1 MENTGASMDLQTS
14 LILAQDAL
22 TNGAIYTLLA
32 MAMILIFGTTRILF
46 VPQGEFV
53 SYGALTLA
61 SLQLG
66 LMPGTVWLLL
76 ALAGVA
82 AIMETV
88 RLLSSGATRQLPWA
102 LAKSLLPAAGIAVLA
117 HFCAPLRLPLGWQV
131 VITMSIVTVMGPLL
145 YGVVFQPL
153 VDASVLV
160 LLIAAVAVHFVLVG
174 AGLLFFG
181 PEGVR
186 TPPFSEGQWTLG
198 SVSISAQSLWVYG
211 ISFVLIVFLRW
222 FFGRTLHGKA
232 LRAVAFNRKGA
243 RLVGISPTIVG
254 AVAFTLSAGVGCLSG
269 ILIGPLTTVYY
280 DSGFLIGLKGFIGA
294 IIGGLASY
302 PLAALGAFLVGFL
315 ESYSS
320 FWMSSYKDVIVFTL
334 IIPVLLW
341 RSMASVH
348 YEEE

>member
-1 MENTGASMDLQTS
+1 MDLQTA

-22 TNGAIYTLLA
+22 TNSAIYILLA
-32 MAMILIFGTTRILF
+32 LAMILIFGTTRILF

-66 LMPGTVWLLL
+66 LVPGTLRLLL
-76 ALAGVA
+76 ALACVA
-82 AIMETV
+82 AVMDAV
-88 RLLSSGATRQLPWA
+88 RLCRARSFRKLP
-102 LAKSLLPAAGIAVLA
+102 LVLITKLLPAVAIAALV
-117 HFCAPLRLPLGWQV
+117 HICAPLHLALVWQV
-131 VITMSIVTVMGPLL
+131 VLTMLIVTAMGPLL
-145 YGVVFQPL
+145 YQVAFQPL
-153 VDASVLV
+153 ANATVLV

-174 AGLLFFG
+174 CGLLFFG

-186 TPPFSEGQWTLG
+186 TPPFSEAQLNLG
-198 SVSISAQSLWVYG
+198 PILVSGQSLWVYA
-211 ISFVLIVFLRW
+211 ICLILIALLRW

-243 RLVGISPTIVG
+243 QLVGISPTIAG
-254 AVAFTLSAGVGCLSG
+254 AVSFMLAAGIGCLSG
-269 ILIGPLTTVYY
+269 ILIGPITTVYY
-280 DSGFLIGLKGFIGA
+280 DSGFLIGLKGFVGA
-294 IIGGLASY
+294 IVGGLASY
-302 PLAALGAFLVGFL
+302 PLAALGALIVGFL

-341 RSMASVH
+341 RSMSSVH
-348 YEEE
+348 YEED